1 MTIKWSLLYGVRPD
15 LTEEE
20 YKNVADDIQF
30 YIISHSD
37 RASFL
42 GGPDHW
48 GKTQVSNQESS
59 YDKAY
64 VTTMSFET
72 DELAIREVSR
82 YLNEREDIIGYYV
95 MTEKGL

>member
-1 MTIKWSLLYGVRPD
+1 MTIKWSLLYGVKPD

-72 DELAIREVSR
+72 DELAIR
-82 YLNEREDIIGYYV
+82 
-95 MTEKGL
+95 

>member
-1 MTIKWSLLYGVRPD
+1 MTIKWSLLYGVKPD

-20 YKNVADDIQF
+20 YKNFADDIQF
-30 YIISHSD
+30 FIINHSD

-48 GKTQVSNQESS
+48 GKTKVSNQESS
-59 YDKAY
+59 YNEAY

-72 DELAIREVSR
+72 DELTIREVSR

-95 MTEKGL
+95 ITEKGL

>member
-1 MTIKWSLLYGVRPD
+1 MTIKQSLLYGVKPD

-20 YKNVADDIQF
+20 YKNFADDIQF
-30 YIISHSD
+30 FIISHSD

-59 YDKAY
+59 HNEAY

-72 DELAIREVSR
+72 DELTIREISY
-82 YLNEREDIIGYYV
+82 YLNKREDIIGYYV

>member
-1 MTIKWSLLYGVRPD
+1 MTIKWSLLYGVKPD
-15 LTEEE
+15 ATEEE

-30 YIISHSD
+30 YIISRSD

-42 GGPDHW
+42 GGPDYW
-48 GKTQVSNQESS
+48 GKTQVSDQKSD
-59 YDKAY
+59 YDEAY

-72 DELAIREVSR
+72 DELTIKEVSR
-82 YLNEREDIIGYYV
+82 YLNEREDVIGYYV

>member
-1 MTIKWSLLYGVRPD
+1 MTIKWSLLYGVKPD

-20 YKNVADDIQF
+20 YKNFADDIQF
-30 YIISHSD
+30 FIINHSD

-48 GKTQVSNQESS
+48 GKTKVSNQESS
-59 YDKAY
+59 YNEAY

-72 DELAIREVSR
+72 DELTIREVSR

>member
-1 MTIKWSLLYGVRPD
+1 MIIKWSLLYGVKPD
-15 LTEEE
+15 IAEEE

-42 GGPDHW
+42 GGPNHW
-48 GKTQVSNQESS
+48 GKTQVSNQKSS
-59 YDKAY
+59 YNEAY
-64 VTTMSFET
+64 VTTMSFEA
-72 DELAIREVSR
+72 DELTIREVSR

-95 MTEKGL
+95 ITEKGL

>member
-1 MTIKWSLLYGVRPD
+1 MTIKWSLLYGVKPD

-20 YKNVADDIQF
+20 YKNFADDIQF
-30 YIISHSD
+30 FIINHSD

-48 GKTQVSNQESS
+48 GKTKVSNQESS
-59 YDKAY
+59 YNEAY

-72 DELAIREVSR
+72 DELTIREVSR
-82 YLNEREDIIGYYV
+82 YLNERENIIGYYV